1 MDADNVISCELPM
14 LEGSRFPLVTDGELP
29 VDLWA
34 MPWRCGGDAWAMR
47 QLTRCDVHHSRGP
60 GGDAG
65 LDARA

>member
-29 VDLWA
+29 IDPWA
-34 MPWRCGGDAWAMR
+34 ILGDAAAMR